1 MSVAEIRA
9 LPLEEKLQI
18 MEALWEDLHPHF
30 ESDEVSTELARLLDA
45 RAARVDHGDSKLLEW
60 TDVRDQFLAE

>member
-30 ESDEVSTELARLLDA
+30 EFDAVSPELAKLLEA
-45 RAARVDHGDSKLLEW
+45 RAARIDTGESKLLDWAE
-60 TDVRDQFLAE
+60 VRNQLAAE

>member
-30 ESDEVSTELARLLDA
+30 ESDEVSPELAKLLDV
-45 RAARVDHGDSKLLEW
+45 RAARVDRGESELLEW
-60 TDVRDQFLAE
+60 SDVRDQLSAE